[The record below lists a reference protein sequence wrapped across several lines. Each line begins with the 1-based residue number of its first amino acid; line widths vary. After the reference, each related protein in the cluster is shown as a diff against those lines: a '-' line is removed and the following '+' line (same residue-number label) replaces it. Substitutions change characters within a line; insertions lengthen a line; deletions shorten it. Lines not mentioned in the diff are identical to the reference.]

1 MPKTR
6 TIVAI
11 HNPKTGEPL
20 AAGAEVDL
28 DDEAYRELRASGA
41 VEASEEEVKEHAT
54 PEAQGNY
61 GARTGRG
68 DVGDAEAPTPVNAP
82 EPPEEEESPPQT
94 RSERKK

>member
-11 HNPKTGEPL
+11 NNPKTGEPL
-20 AAGAEVDL
+20 AAGAEVEL
-28 DDEAYRELRASGA
+28 DDEAYRELRDSGK
-41 VEASEEEVKEHAT
+41 VEASEEEVKAHAT

-68 DVGDAEAPTPVNAP
+68 DVADKAPEEPTPVNAP
-82 EPPEEEESPPQT
+82 EPSEDDEDKRTT
-94 RSERKK
+94 RRR